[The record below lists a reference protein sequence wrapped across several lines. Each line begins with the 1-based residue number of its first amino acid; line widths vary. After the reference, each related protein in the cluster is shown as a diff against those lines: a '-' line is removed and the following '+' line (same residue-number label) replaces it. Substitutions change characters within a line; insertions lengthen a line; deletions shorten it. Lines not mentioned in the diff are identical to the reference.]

1 MLWPLGY
8 QEGQI
13 IQTIMAFRTCDR
25 FIYTMDEC
33 LDPDDMLSWVHAK
46 KCVEWEND
54 VKRTKHTLEGDAN
67 ALLLFGVC

>member
-1 MLWPLGY
+1 
-8 QEGQI
+8 
-13 IQTIMAFRTCDR
+13 
-25 FIYTMDEC
+25 MDEC

-46 KCVEWEND
+46 KCVD